1 MDADD
6 RQNLHGWLARADKED
21 LGKLLEY
28 MGDSAPKK
36 SKQERLEV
44 CLGYAGSMFTEL
56 DKAHQELLAKAS
68 PPPARELSTEQR
80 MARWDAALRAAAAGT
95 TPAPAH
101 LGPLVG
107 TQPEPEE
114 ANSSSP
120 AALAFGSP
128 LSSTP
133 AGSPCATRRRLTLAL
148 TLTHIS

>member
-56 DKAHQELLAKAS
+56 DKHCRYGMEVAML
-68 PPPARELSTEQR
+68 
-80 MARWDAALRAAAAGT
+80 AGT
-95 TPAPAH
+95 T
-101 LGPLVG
+101 V
-107 TQPEPEE
+107 
-114 ANSSSP
+114 
-120 AALAFGSP
+120 
-128 LSSTP
+128 
-133 AGSPCATRRRLTLAL
+133 R
-148 TLTHIS
+148 